1 MTEFYGV
8 LQRSIFVLN
17 SRLMFSDIKSDIG
30 TSTGYMTE
38 KNGASQNDR
47 DIHRNGRRTELLYS
61 CSHFYHFEQI
71 NSLII

>member
-38 KNGASQNDR
+38 EM
-47 DIHRNGRRTELLYS
+47 ELLGMIEIS
-61 CSHFYHFEQI
+61 IEMGEGLNFCIPAHIF
-71 NSLII
+71 IISSR